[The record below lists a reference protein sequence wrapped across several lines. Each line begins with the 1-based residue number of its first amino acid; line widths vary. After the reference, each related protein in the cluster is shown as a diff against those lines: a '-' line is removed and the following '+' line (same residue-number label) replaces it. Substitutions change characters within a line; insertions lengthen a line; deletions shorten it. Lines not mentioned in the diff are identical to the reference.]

1 MLDFLRDFLID
12 RKQRVK
18 LSNDCVSEC
27 GAIPA
32 GVPQGTKLGP
42 WLFVIMINDLDLG
55 GADVCKY
62 VDDTTISEAVYKNET
77 NVMQKYIDELVEKTE
92 AKRFQLNKNKC
103 KELRICF
110 SKLSDL
116 LEP

>member
-1 MLDFLRDFLID
+1 M
-12 RKQRVK
+12 K

-32 GVPQGTKLGP
+32 GVPQGTNLGP

-62 VDDTTISEAVYKNET
+62 VDD
-77 NVMQKYIDELVEKTE
+77 IDELVEKTE
-92 AKRFQLNKNKC
+92 VKRFQLNKNKY

-110 SKLSDL
+110 SKLSEL